1 MKVFNTDISF
11 RNPFKTNSVNAKAPE
26 GKSRT
31 QGSDKDI
38 IMKVVSSF
46 KDRSRKDIQRWRSA
60 LQLAENP
67 EKPDRTALQD
77 LYYDLLTDGHLIAQ
91 MRLRKYATLNTDFQ
105 IKNRNTGKI
114 NEEATN
120 FFNQKWFYDFLTYSV
135 DSIFFGTTLVYFR
148 EFSTT
153 KVDVKEV
160 PRQNVV
166 PELKIVIPDLKQ
178 KNEFFHYDDE
188 EYLNWVLQI
197 GGDTDFGLLNTI
209 IPNLIW
215 KRNVAQSWAEW
226 CEKFGQPLITAETN
240 QTDTKI
246 IDGIEELLTQLG
258 EASQAVLPK
267 GTTIDIKQPS
277 QTDAYQV
284 YQEFHRV
291 NNDEMAEAII
301 GGTMITKDGSSRSQS
316 EVHERNLDKKI
327 AVADKRNICFLVNDD
342 LIPLLMN
349 QGYSFLSEGDQL
361 VFNKSHD
368 IALDKYWTIVN
379 GVNQEYEIDPE
390 FITKTFGIPIT
401 GKKKSPMKKASKFT
415 ARLAKFNFPNYPED
429 ACCDGFTAVSD
440 RYNKRIEDH
449 HKQLLQQLWNE
460 QDTLNTEAR
469 LMADEGLAFL
479 ESLFNGW
486 GDRRVSVAWN
496 APDHLALSMME
507 LNVFQFASTKT
518 EARLAA
524 MSDLLIDKEKLEIRS
539 FNDFVEKAKT
549 VSDDFNIHYLRTER
563 NNSIAVGQNS
573 ANYIRLKAEEDIMPY
588 VEYQTAGDSKVR
600 SEHALLEGKVFNL
613 KDPQTASLNPP
624 NGHNCRCE
632 FVQLESKPANSK
644 IVTGKDAK
652 KLLGKSFEDSQWDVN
667 RADLKQVFT
676 NDQFYTDVPV
686 NKINNFTYNKVY
698 NLQDWSAFK
707 DGLKPIKI
715 DNTITAKNALEL
727 FKSEKGKGKSLM
739 PFTDYLKRKIFIA
752 EKNFKKHTKGKYVN
766 DQNKRHQIFPLIKDV
781 LASPDEVWLNQ
792 FKQSNQAQLRYLKF
806 YKDEVLVIDAEVKD
820 AGFEIKTWYLMKD
833 KEEVIRRGILIKN
846 NEGLK

>member
-1 MKVFNTDISF
+1 MKLFNKDISLF
-11 RNPFKTNSVNAKAPE
+11 NPFKSNSVTAKVSE

-31 QGSDKDI
+31 QGENKDI
-38 IMKVVSSF
+38 MMKVVSSF

-67 EKPDRTALQD
+67 EKPDRTALHD

-91 MRLRKYATLNTDFQ
+91 MRLRKYATLNTEFQ

-120 FFNQKWFYDFLTYSV
+120 FFNQKWFYDFLTSSV

-148 EFSTT
+148 EFATN

-178 KNEFFHYDDE
+178 KNEFFRYDDD

-246 IDGIEELLTQLG
+246 IDHIEELLTQLG

-368 IALDKYWTIVN
+368 IPLDKYWTIVN
-379 GVNQEYEIDPE
+379 GVSADYEIDPE
-390 FITKTFGIPIT
+390 FITKTFGIPIK
-401 GKKKSPMKKASKFT
+401 GKKKSPTPKPNIV
-415 ARLAKFNFPNYPED
+415 AKLKNFNLPNYPD
-429 ACCDGFTAVSD
+429 DDCCGTFTAAGD
-440 RYNKRIEDH
+440 RFEKTIKDYTEA
-449 HKQLLQQLWNE
+449 LLQQLWNNE
-460 QDTLNTEAR
+460 STLSSEAR
-469 LMADEGLAFL
+469 IMAAEGQSFL
-479 ESLFNGW
+479 ESLFTGW
-486 GDRRVSVAWN
+486 GDRRTKAAWN
-496 APDHLALSMME
+496 TPDHLALSMME
-507 LNVFQFASTKT
+507 LNVFEFSASKT

-524 MSDLLIDKEKLEIRS
+524 MSELLIDKEKLQIRNFS
-539 FNDFVEKAKT
+539 DFVNEARK
-549 VSDDFNIHYLRTER
+549 VNDDFNIHYLRTER
-563 NNSIAVGQNS
+563 NIAISVGQNS
-573 ANYIRLKAEEDIMPY
+573 ANYIRLKAEQNVMPF
-588 VEYQTAGDSKVR
+588 VEYQTSGDSKVR
-600 SEHALLEGKVFNL
+600 PEHQILDGKVFNL
-613 KDPQTASLNPP
+613 NDPNIASLNPP
-624 NGHNCRCE
+624 NGYNCRCE
-632 FVQLESKPANSK
+632 LVQLASKPADYK
-644 IVTGKDAK
+644 IIKAEKGIS
-652 KLLGKSFEDSQWDVN
+652 LLGEKFKNSEWDVN
-667 RADLKQVFT
+667 RADVKQVFLKK
-676 NDQFYTDVPV
+676 QFYGDVPYKKMEKF
-686 NKINNFTYNKVY
+686 NYKNAYGLK
-698 NLQDWSAFK
+698 DWSSFK
-707 DGLKPIKI
+707 ENLKPLQLDKS
-715 DNTITAKNALEL
+715 ITVKNVTEL
-727 FKSEKGKGKSLM
+727 FLKETLRNRTVM
-739 PFTDYLKRKIFIA
+739 PFRDYLKRSIILP
-752 EKNFKKHTKGKYVN
+752 EENFNKHIKGKYLK
-766 DQNKRHQIFPLIKDV
+766 QNRHQIFPKIKNI
-781 LASPDEVWLNQ
+781 LNNPDEVWLIKTNR
-792 FKQSNQAQLRYLKF
+792 KNAQMRYVKF
-806 YKDEVLVIDAEVKD
+806 YKDDVIIIESIVGDLS
-820 AGFEIKTWYLMKD
+820 FEIKTWYKMQVS
-833 KEEVIRRGILIKN
+833 EEKIRNGILIHKN
-846 NEGLK
+846 EKLD